1 MSPITYAPAAADPVD
16 YAFHTAAGIFDL
28 LEGAAFDEL
37 AADIKAHGLK
47 LPIVL
52 HDGLILDGR
61 NRYRACKAAGVD
73 PMFRQWDGAGSPSE
87 FVWSLNNTRRH
98 LDGNAR
104 ALAAGRYQVQLEAEG
119 KARRSANLKHSA
131 SKVPNGTIDS
141 AGRSRAQAAEKFNLP
156 ERTVDR
162 AAKVVKDGTPEL
174 QKAVADDRISISAAA
189 AVADEDPDTQREI
202 ASHPEIKKAVRALNA
217 AKALKAEADAMP
229 PQPDRSPE
237 EVANI
242 QRSVGTQQDRARLM
256 DILAAVKTV
265 EGLPDPA
272 AMADA
277 VPSGL
282 AHSVNPVALLK
293 VADWF
298 EKFARAWEAKQR

>member
-1 MSPITYAPAAADPVD
+1 MSPITYAPAAAAPVE
-16 YAFHTAAGIFDL
+16 YAFHDAAGIFDL
-28 LEGAAFDEL
+28 LDGAAFDEL
-37 AADIKAHGLK
+37 TADIKAHGLK

-73 PMFRQWDGAGSPSE
+73 PTFRQWDGTGSPSE
-87 FVWSLNNTRRH
+87 FVWSLNNHRRH

-131 SKVPNGTIDS
+131 SKVPNGTIDT
-141 AGRSRAQAAEKFNLP
+141 AGRSRAQAAEKFSLP

-162 AAKVVKDGTPEL
+162 AAKVVKNGTPEL
-174 QKAVADDRISISAAA
+174 QKAVAEDRLSISAAA
-189 AVADEDPDTQREI
+189 VVADEDPDTQREI
-202 ASHPEIKKAVRALNA
+202 ANHPEIKKAVKALNA

-242 QRSVGTQQDRARLM
+242 QKSVGTQQDRARLM
-256 DILAAVKTV
+256 DILAVIKTV
-265 EGLPDPA
+265 DGLPDPTV
-272 AMADA
+272 MADA